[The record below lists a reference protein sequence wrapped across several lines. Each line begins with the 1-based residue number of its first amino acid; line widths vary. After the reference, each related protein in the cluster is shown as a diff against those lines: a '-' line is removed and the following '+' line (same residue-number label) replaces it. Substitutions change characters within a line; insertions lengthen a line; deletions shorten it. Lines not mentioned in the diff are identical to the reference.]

1 MTFLLKFAG
10 LSLFCIIL
18 LGCAETRHETLSDLG
33 FTRPYLDG
41 YQDGCFSRKNEPST
55 HLDGFRQDPER
66 MEADNK
72 YAYGWHDGYD
82 QCYADNKEYL

>member
-1 MTFLLKFAG
+1 MAFSLRMLG
-10 LSLFCIIL
+10 LWFVATIV
-18 LGCAETRHETLSDLG
+18 LGCAETRHETLSELG

-55 HLDGFRQDPER
+55 HLEGFRQDPER

-72 YAYGWHDGYD
+72 YAYGWQDGYE
-82 QCYADNKEYL
+82 QCYADNKDYL